1 MFSKYNEYNVHFL
14 YFYYKSMTQFHAEPS
29 QSDFT
34 TQPRR
39 PRHPNATSDSSPVP
53 RSHSRPSPRK
63 FTIHAWFP
71 FCPVH
76 TRIHEYGA
84 TAPDSFVPSWAGS
97 FGFRGLPPVWKG
109 TYLQHL
115 RSTAEAATKSPI
127 FTTIY
132 HKQLVSFTGGVNPSL
147 REEVLALEGASENLD
162 PSDRS
167 IGPDIVIWILVICL

>member
-1 MFSKYNEYNVHFL
+1 MGPW
-14 YFYYKSMTQFHAEPS
+14 A
-29 QSDFT
+29 
-34 TQPRR
+34 RR
-39 PRHPNATSDSSPVP
+39 PGPWTRQKDSGIAWPGRVGESGKLLPNLQTTAVERSAGNYGERQENGSRSIHDMLPFAKLTSSSL
-53 RSHSRPSPRK
+53 S
-63 FTIHAWFP
+63 
-71 FCPVH
+71 
-76 TRIHEYGA
+76 EL
-84 TAPDSFVPSWAGS
+84 WADIS
-97 FGFRGLPPVWKG
+97 ISL
-109 TYLQHL
+109 HL